1 MKDFK
6 SGKTDFWAMLAGGL
20 GIGLAFGIACRYVLR
35 FMRNMGATIDQQV
48 SLTLALAYLS
58 YYTANAPAA
67 VSGGSCNTP
76 SASRSP
82 VMLLANTATAS
93 KVVLCIPGETIGA
106 RWRQQSSNSSPDSSN
121 FCIRFAM

>member
-1 MKDFK
+1 
-6 SGKTDFWAMLAGGL
+6 MLAGGL

-67 VSGGSCNTP
+67 VSGGSCNPP
-76 SASRSP
+76 SASRPSI
-82 VMLLANTATAS
+82 MLLANTATAS
-93 KVVLCIPGETIGA
+93 KVVLCKYGEATGA
-106 RWRQQSSNSSPDSSN
+106 WQLQQLTNSCLDP
-121 FCIRFAM
+121 